1 MKALLPIRRLI
12 PRWRRISSTLV
23 SADSVPRISG
33 VSPPKSAVNTEGF
46 SQAIQEWNKDPTAG
60 RLGEILAFAI
70 ADNFRPQVA
79 ALAQEAL
86 SQPQLITTP
95 QRLILE
101 GLIGAESLEED
112 VSVDVGICNPHVRDQ
127 VQEARR
133 ILRINPANPLTL
145 LDYAQ
150 LQLASGKSKQAER
163 TLRGALALSPN
174 SRTVLRTVARF
185 EVHAGR
191 PDVAHDMLVRH
202 QRTPFDAWLMASEIA
217 VSQAAGTSSRFFNK
231 AWKLARDKGAD
242 RADISE
248 LAGAVGGVE
257 LASGKMKNARDF
269 FRIALMSPN
278 DNVIAQAVTDH
289 LALGLALDAPAQ
301 RHAVVGAAE
310 ARTLVAWESMD
321 IGAAEACALKW
332 HAEEPFSSRPLH
344 FLTALY
350 ASSGRHTESV
360 SLCRR
365 GLLADPKEGGLLAN
379 LSYALA
385 CLGSLEESEKASKF
399 LQKFHPGEYD
409 GQIAATRGLVMF
421 KRGDF
426 EAGDALYAQALAIFE
441 RTKNLRLR
449 ALCYAYYFRAAFDLN
464 HPNVEDIAHAA
475 VEAYRQAPSLD
486 AAYLYRKIREEIT
499 APPPEPNLRQ
509 LGQWIYDADRNLLIR
524 KEGVT
529 APGAPLLITKG
540 RTS

>member
-1 MKALLPIRRLI
+1 M
-12 PRWRRISSTLV
+12 SSTLV
-23 SADSVPRISG
+23 SADSIPLSSG
-33 VSPPKSAVNTEGF
+33 KGPPKSPINTEGF
-46 SQAIQEWNKDPTAG
+46 AQALQEWKRDPTVG

-70 ADNFRPQVA
+70 TDEFRPRVA
-79 ALAQEAL
+79 ALAHDAL
-86 SQPQLITTP
+86 SQPELITVP

-101 GLIGAESLEED
+101 GLSGAEAADDDSSMD
-112 VSVDVGICNPHVRDQ
+112 AGICNPHVRRQ

-133 ILRINPANPLTL
+133 VLRINPANPLTL

-191 PDVAHDMLVRH
+191 PDVAHDLLVRH
-202 QRTPFDAWLMASEIA
+202 QRTPSDAWLMASEIA
-217 VSQAAGTSSRFFNK
+217 VSQAAGTSSRFLNK
-231 AWKLARDKGAD
+231 AWKIARDKGRD
-242 RADISE
+242 RTDISE

-257 LASGKMKNARDF
+257 LANGKFKNARDF

-289 LALGLALDAPAQ
+289 QALGLALDAPSQ
-301 RHAVVGAAE
+301 RRAVGGAAE

-321 IGAAEACALKW
+321 ISGAERCALKW
-332 HAEEPFSSRPLH
+332 HAEEPFSSRPLQ

-350 ASSGRHTESV
+350 ASSGRHTECI

-379 LSYALA
+379 LNYALA
-385 CLGSLEESEKASKF
+385 CSGALEESEKVSKM
-399 LQKFHPGEYD
+399 LDRMRPGEYQ
-409 GQIAATRGLVMF
+409 GQITATRGLVMF
-421 KRGDF
+421 KRGNF
-426 EAGDALYAQALAIFE
+426 EEGDAFYGQALAVFE
-441 RTKNLRLR
+441 RTKNLRLH
-449 ALCYAYYFRAAFDLN
+449 ALCYAYYFRAAFDLD
-464 HPNVEDIAHAA
+464 HPNVEKIAHCA
-475 VEAYRQAPSLD
+475 VEAYRRAPSLD
-486 AAYLYRKIREEIT
+486 AFYLYQKIREDIT
-499 APPPEPNLRQ
+499 APPADSNLRQ
-509 LGQWIYDADRNLLIR
+509 LGQWIYDADKNLLIR

-529 APGAPLLITKG
+529 ALGAPILITKG
-540 RTS
+540 R